1 MAIIIKSLQEDLDF
15 IKNLDLEHVTNED
28 LIYLHQVRGLMAY
41 KIAPSVKEIND
52 FGLKRQKNLFQQII
66 NFGQNMAHQTQ
77 NQPIK
82 DTLF

>member
-1 MAIIIKSLQEDLDF
+1 MAFIIKSLQEDLEF

-28 LIYLHQVRGLMAY
+28 LIYLHEVRGLLSY

-66 NFGQNMAHQTQ
+66 SFGENLAQSV
-77 NQPIK
+77 
-82 DTLF
+82 